1 MSSDTDVKLVRM
13 ANQIASFFDT
23 QPGKEPVEATA
34 RHLVEFW
41 DPRMRAQLAMILEEG
56 GEGLC
61 PTAHAAAE
69 RLARMQD
76 A

>member
-23 QPGKEPVEATA
+23 QKGKDPVEATA

-41 DPRMRAQLAMILEEG
+41 DPRMRAQLTSILARG
-56 GEGLC
+56 AEGLS
-61 PTAHAAAE
+61 PTARGAAE
-69 RLARMQD
+69 SLAQAQD

>member
-1 MSSDTDVKLVRM
+1 MSSDTDAKLVRM

-23 QPGKEPVEATA
+23 QPGQDPVEATA

-41 DPRMRAQLAMILEEG
+41 DPRMRAQLASILEQG
-56 GEGLC
+56 GEGLGQ
-61 PTAHAAAE
+61 TALSAAE